1 MKMRENTKF
10 PGAAPLEPLGEL
22 KVPTK
27 PKVNVTVKLFQYDKI
42 SSNRFS
48 DDKNEGK
55 RTEDK

>member
-1 MKMRENTKF
+1 MTSDLMYKI
-10 PGAAPLEPLGEL
+10 LL

-27 PKVNVTVKLFQYDKI
+27 LKVNVTVKLFQYDKI